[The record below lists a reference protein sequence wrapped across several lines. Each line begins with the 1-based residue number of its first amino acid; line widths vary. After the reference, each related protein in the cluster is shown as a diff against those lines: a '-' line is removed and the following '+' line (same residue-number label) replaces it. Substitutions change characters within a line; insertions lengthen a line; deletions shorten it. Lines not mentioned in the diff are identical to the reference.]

1 MLAQRVITAIVLLAV
16 LLGALA
22 ASSPWPLVLLL
33 TLAAACALWEWL
45 RLTVSTGADNVAV
58 VIAALLGGVMLVCAT
73 GWIRG
78 GQMSDW
84 ASWVSYVSNG
94 WLIPAV
100 VLAWVVVGTTLVV
113 LGRTDAPASSSG
125 LRIFAIFAVWSAWA
139 ALVQFYLAFGA
150 WFLVSLLALIWF
162 ADIGAYFAGKA
173 FGRRKLAP
181 RVSPGKSWEGAVA
194 GVVAAVVWVAVSSQ
208 WQGSFGAVLVQGW
221 SMAGALAISAFL
233 AALSIIG
240 DLFESLLKRRA
251 GRKDSSALLP
261 GHGGVYDRID
271 ALLPVAPAAFLLVSI
286 AA

>member
-1 MLAQRVITAIVLLAV
+1 MLAQRVITAVVLLAV

-22 ASSPWPLVLLL
+22 VPNPWPLVALL

-45 RLTVSTGADNVAV
+45 RLTVSSGNETIAVIIAV
-58 VIAALLGGVMLVCAT
+58 VLGGVMLFCAT
-73 GWIRG
+73 GWIQG
-78 GQMSDW
+78 GLSTQW
-84 ASWVSYVSNG
+84 ASWVSYVSTS
-94 WLIPAV
+94 WLTPVV
-100 VLAWVVVGTTLVV
+100 VLIWIVAATALVV
-113 LGRTDAPASSSG
+113 QGRTDAPAASSA
-125 LRIFAIFAVWSAWA
+125 LRIFAIFAVWTAWA
-139 ALVQFYLAFGA
+139 ALVQFYLVFDT
-150 WFLVSLLALIWF
+150 WFLVSLMAIIWF

-181 RVSPGKSWEGAVA
+181 RVSPGKSWEGAIA

-208 WQGSFGAVLVQGW
+208 WPGSFGAVLVQGW
-221 SMAGALAISAFL
+221 SMAGAMVFAALL

-271 ALLPVAPAAFLLVSI
+271 ALLPVAPAAFLLVSL